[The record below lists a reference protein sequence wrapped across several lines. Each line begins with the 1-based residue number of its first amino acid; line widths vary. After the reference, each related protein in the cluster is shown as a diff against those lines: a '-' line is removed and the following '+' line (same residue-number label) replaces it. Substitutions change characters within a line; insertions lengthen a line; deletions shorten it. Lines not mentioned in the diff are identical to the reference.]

1 MSIESG
7 TQGAASTPERK
18 TPGSAGAELII
29 PVVGCIFTLY
39 YFSTIIDSPWTAQ
52 VSTFFIGCVLILC
65 SAVVIFRIVR
75 EIRAG
80 TKTFD
85 FDILITPLDFV
96 TKRVVLLVLT
106 VAFIPFTQIAGF
118 TLTTFGFL
126 FLATALLQEG
136 RKLGHIAAL
145 STFLAV
151 AGWAVFVYAFEIR
164 FPNGPF
170 EYLMG
175 RIL

>member
-1 MSIESG
+1 MSIETGVQEDAPPS
-7 TQGAASTPERK
+7 AKK

-29 PVVGCIFTLY
+29 PVIGCIFTLY

-65 SAVVIFRIVR
+65 SAVVIFRVLK
-75 EIRAG
+75 ECRAG

-85 FDILITPLDFV
+85 FDILITPYDFI
-96 TKRVVLLVLT
+96 TRRVVLMVLT
-106 VAFIPFTQIAGF
+106 VGFIPFTQVAGF

-126 FLATALLQEG
+126 FLATALLQNG
-136 RKLGHIAAL
+136 RNLGHIAAL
-145 STFLAV
+145 SAVLAV
-151 AGWAVFVYAFEIR
+151 VGWAVFVYAFEIR